1 MSTPEFET
9 VSVQR
14 AADIVTVSLERLTMP
29 PQMFREL
36 GSLFRS
42 FAQDPALRAVV
53 LRSAVQHFTYG
64 LDVAATLSEHG
75 AGLDGGASGGVA
87 LQRSICC
94 LQDDIGRV
102 AACPVPVVAAVHGRC
117 MGGGIDLISACDVR
131 LASVDAKFSVPETKA
146 DLGTLAR
153 LPALI
158 GPVHTRELASAAKD
172 ISAARAQQIGL
183 INDVYG
189 DRSALDAAAEAL
201 AREIAANPLVATNKP
216 YPSASYAHSA

>member
-1 MSTPEFET
+1 MSASQFET

-14 AADIVTVSLERLTMP
+14 TADIVTVSLERLTMP

-64 LDVAATLSEHG
+64 LDLAVTFSEHG
-75 AGLDGGASGGVA
+75 VSGGGASEGLA
-87 LQRSICC
+87 LHHSICS
-94 LQDDIGRV
+94 LQDDIGAV
-102 AACPVPVVAAVHGRC
+102 AACPVKVVAAVHGRC
-117 MGGGIDLISACDVR
+117 IGGGIDLISACDVR

-146 DLGTLAR
+146 DLGTLER

-158 GPVHTRELASAAKD
+158 GQAHTRELASTRQD

-201 AREIAANPLVATNKP
+201 AREIAANPLGATNKP
-216 YPSASYAHSA
+216 YASAPCAHSA

>member
-1 MSTPEFET
+1 MNASQFET

-14 AADIVTVSLERLTMP
+14 TANIVTVSLERLTMP

-64 LDVAATLSEHG
+64 LDLAATFSEHG
-75 AGLDGGASGGVA
+75 AVSGGGASEGLA
-87 LQRSICC
+87 LHHSICS
-94 LQDDIGRV
+94 LQDDIGAV

-117 MGGGIDLISACDVR
+117 IGGGIDLIGACDVR

-146 DLGTLAR
+146 DFGTLER

-158 GPVHTRELASAAKD
+158 GEAHTRELASTGKD

-201 AREIAANPLVATNKP
+201 AREIAANPAGATNKP
-216 YPSASYAHSA
+216 YASSSCARSA